1 MLGGMKLE
9 AASGFEPEN
18 RGFADLRLNHL
29 ATPPANFDY
38 RRVGTA
44 DQPELTTAAALN
56 RIVKGRSGGNSSVV
70 ECDLA
75 KVEVA
80 GSNPVSRSMTSLP
93 AQPPSTSNASRS
105 WRTRTAPSVRSMDST
120 SKRIGCSETPLH
132 AA

>member
-1 MLGGMKLE
+1 MTRLE

-38 RRVGTA
+38 KRVGTP
-44 DQPELTTAAALN
+44 DQPELTGAVGLN
-56 RIVKGRSGGNSSVV
+56 RILEVGRGGNSSVV

-80 GSNPVSRSMTSLP
+80 GSNPVSRSKS
-93 AQPPSTSNASRS
+93 
-105 WRTRTAPSVRSMDST
+105 
-120 SKRIGCSETPLH
+120 
-132 AA
+132 